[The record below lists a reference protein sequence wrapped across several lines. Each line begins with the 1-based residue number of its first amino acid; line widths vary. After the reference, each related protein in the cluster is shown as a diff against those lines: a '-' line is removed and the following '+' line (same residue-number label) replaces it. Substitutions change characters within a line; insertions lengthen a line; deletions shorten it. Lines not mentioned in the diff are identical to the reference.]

1 MSVIPAPELWGRL
14 EASLGYVRPLLTL
27 SQEGACENP
36 FFFFS
41 PVTGIALILQIL
53 SHQG

>member
-27 SQEGACENP
+27 SQEGASENP
-36 FFFFS
+36 FFP